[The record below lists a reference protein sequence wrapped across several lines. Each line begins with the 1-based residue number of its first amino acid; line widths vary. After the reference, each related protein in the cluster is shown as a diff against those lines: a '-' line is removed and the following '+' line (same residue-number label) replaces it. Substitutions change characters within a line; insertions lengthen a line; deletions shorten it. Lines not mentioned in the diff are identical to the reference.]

1 MTVEE
6 RFAWCIATKAGP
18 PPLTSGDRLH
28 WDGRSVAA
36 PTIGPPEVLGPLTQT
51 AFVQDQ
57 LAPVFDWARAADS
70 LTFYL
75 NPRLLVAR
83 LDDVIR
89 GATGILTWVQGA
101 EHMGINISAVHPAL
115 HVQTTYTALP
125 VDCVE
130 LVPHLPVYDPL
141 LKHMVLVLQA
151 ETEAEGVADRLYAR
165 SLADAL
171 AVHLLRRLGTCRP
184 SMEARTG
191 SLSKHK
197 LRRTTEYIEAHLE
210 EALSLT
216 DIAAVAQTSPDHFAR
231 LFRHATGRTP
241 HQYIIMCRIERAKRL
256 LVETTLPII
265 DISRQVGFTDQ
276 SYFTAVFRKHVSTTP
291 KAYRA
296 ESQR

>member
-1 MTVEE
+1 MSSEE
-6 RFAWCIATKAGP
+6 RVAWFMATKASP

-28 WDGRSVAA
+28 WDGRNVAS
-36 PTIGPPEVLGPLTQT
+36 PSIGLPEVSEPLTHT
-51 AFVQDQ
+51 ALVQRQ
-57 LAPVFDWARAADS
+57 LAPVFDWAKVADS

-75 NPRLLVAR
+75 NPRFLVAS
-83 LDDVIR
+83 LDAVIR
-89 GATGILTWVQGA
+89 GATGTLTWVQGA
-101 EHMGINISAVHPAL
+101 EHVGINIPAVHPAL
-115 HVQTTYTALP
+115 HVQTTYTSLP

-130 LVPHLPVYDPL
+130 LVPHLTVYDPL
-141 LKHMVLVLQA
+141 LKHMVLLLQA

-171 AVHLLRRLGTCRP
+171 AVHFLRRLGTCRP
-184 SMEARTG
+184 SMETRTCG
-191 SLSKHK
+191 LSKHE

-216 DIAAVAQTSPDHFAR
+216 DIAAVARMSPDHFAR

-241 HQYIIMCRIERAKRL
+241 HQYILMCRIERAKRL
-256 LVETTLPII
+256 LVESTLSII

-296 ESQR
+296 ELQR